1 MPSFWPASNLCQSAR
16 GAGIGAGRTRGGS
29 GPVGQIRD
37 SGFRCKRFDGACTL
51 TWDRRQSRPHTAYGR
66 RIFLLRARLVDLR
79 TQARHA
85 DEFTAQ
91 CRHRRGARA
100 FGALQGHRAALTA
113 FGVLDKPA
121 AVGTVVGA
129 AVPLLRFPRRA
140 QVHDGELVR
149 LGGFCVGVGEGL
161 GRVRIKR
168 GAEEMRGYLAF
179 ISRSLASGL

>member
-29 GPVGQIRD
+29 GPVGQ
-37 SGFRCKRFDGACTL
+37 SETAGFAAKGLMVRASRGFVDNQGHTRL
-51 TWDRRQSRPHTAYGR
+51 TVAAFSFCALGSWTCA
-66 RIFLLRARLVDLR
+66 
-79 TQARHA
+79 QARHA
-85 DEFTAQ
+85 DELTAQ

-179 ISRSLASGL
+179 ISRSLAAGL